1 MAEPTALEQYM
12 LELVNAERAKAGVQP
27 LAFDNSINT
36 SADNHTDWM
45 LATDTFSHTGV
56 NGTSAGQRMAS
67 AGYTGAT
74 AWGENIAWASTRA
87 PEGLQDEVQ
96 LLHTNLMNS
105 SGHRANILNASYREV
120 GIGFATGEYQGW
132 NAAFVTQNF
141 GKQTNAPILTGVAFN
156 DRDADGFYDPSEG
169 LSGVT
174 VTATDAYGRTYT
186 TTSMSAG
193 GYQLELTAGTYTVTF
208 SGAANG
214 SKQVTIA
221 DRNVKVDVTGTG
233 AAAPEPDP
241 APTPPPAPTPVSGIN
256 GTSGNDSLV
265 GTSGAD
271 TINGLDGNDSLDGR
285 AGADIMTGG
294 AGNDVYYV
302 DNSGDKV
309 VEIAGQGTDTV
320 YSSISH
326 TLASHVENLFLRNSS
341 SINATGNDL
350 ANELR
355 GNSGSNVLN
364 GGAGNDLI
372 AGGSGR
378 DAFVFNTALSASGN
392 VDTITDFNV
401 IYDTIRLEN
410 AVFTKVGGTGTLS
423 SGAFYRG
430 AAAHDSSDRIIYDSA
445 TGALSY
451 DADGNGAG
459 AAVKFA
465 QLAKGLALSNADFLV
480 I

>member
-1 MAEPTALEQYM
+1 MAEPNIYEQYM
-12 LELVNAERAKAGVQP
+12 LELINAERAKAGVQP
-27 LAFDNSINT
+27 LAFDNSINA
-36 SADNHTDWM
+36 SADNHNEWM

-56 NGTSAGQRMAS
+56 NGSSAGQRMAS

-87 PEGLQDEVQ
+87 PAGLQDEVQ

-105 SGHRANILNASYREV
+105 TGHRANILNADFREI
-120 GIGFATGEYQGW
+120 GIGFATGDYQGW

-156 DRDADGFYDPSEG
+156 DTDGDSLYDPGEG

-174 VTATDAYGRTYT
+174 VKATDASGRTFTAT
-186 TTSMSAG
+186 TMSTG
-193 GYQLELTAGTYTVTF
+193 GYQLELTSGTYTVTF
-208 SGAANG
+208 SGAANATR
-214 SKQVTIA
+214 QVTVA
-221 DRNVKVDVTGTG
+221 DKNVKVDVTGSG
-233 AAAPEPDP
+233 AS
-241 APTPPPAPTPVSGIN
+241 APTPTPTPISGIN

-265 GTSGAD
+265 GTSSAD
-271 TINGLDGNDSLDGR
+271 TLTGLDGNDSLDGG
-285 AGADIMTGG
+285 AGADVMNGG

-309 VEIAGQGTDTV
+309 VETSGQGTDTV
-320 YSSISH
+320 YSSISL
-326 TLASHVENLFLRNSS
+326 TLANHVENLFLRNSS

-364 GGAGNDLI
+364 GGAGSDLLWS
-372 AGGSGR
+372 GSGR
-378 DAFVFNTALSASGN
+378 DTFVFNTALNGSGN
-392 VDTITDFNV
+392 VDTITDFSV
-401 IYDTIRLEN
+401 VYDTIRLEN
-410 AVFTKVGGTGTLS
+410 AVFTALGGTGTLT
-423 SGAFYRG
+423 SGAFYKG
-430 AAAHDSSDRIIYDSA
+430 AAAHDPSDRIIYDSA

-459 AAVKFA
+459 AAIRFA
-465 QLAKGLALSNADFLV
+465 QLTKGLALTNADFLV